1 MQILYFCISSSSVSS
16 SPKRTRFGTRSSQR
30 LVNWTWTILCLT
42 TGSTLLTTRQCCSSS
57 CSSWHIQQLLLFM
70 INFLCYFVHRYLT
83 GDQLRSDSSTEAY
96 VRCLRLG
103 CRCVECQW
111 LLCCTVMIHNT
122 WYRAHVIMYSF
133 LCNAVDCWNGP
144 EEPVIYHGRTMTS
157 KIKFKDVVKAIND
170 HAFITSELVI
180 NNTHIQL
187 SSCHI
192 NLAFNDLI
200 CISIGRYPVVL
211 SIEQHCDIKQQ
222 KMMAQILRDV
232 FQDKLLTEPLE
243 PEAEDLPSPNQLKGK
258 IIIKVGKM
266 LSLSAQMVEPNLVG
280 KTLILQLLQSL
291 MLFLFIPFN
300 STRK

>member
-1 MQILYFCISSSSVSS
+1 M
-16 SPKRTRFGTRSSQR
+16 
-30 LVNWTWTILCLT
+30 
-42 TGSTLLTTRQCCSSS
+42 
-57 CSSWHIQQLLLFM
+57 
-70 INFLCYFVHRYLT
+70 
-83 GDQLRSDSSTEAY
+83 
-96 VRCLRLG
+96 
-103 CRCVECQW
+103 
-111 LLCCTVMIHNT
+111 LLCIL
-122 WYRAHVIMYSF
+122 F

-187 SSCHI
+187 SSCNI
-192 NLAFNDLI
+192 NLAFNNHI
-200 CISIGRYPVVL
+200 CISIGRYSVVL

-222 KMMAQILRDV
+222 KMMAQILRDI

-266 LSLSAQMVEPNLVG
+266 SNLSAQMVEPNLAG
-280 KTLILQLLQSL
+280 KTAEILQLLQSL
-291 MLFLFIPFN
+291 ML
-300 STRK
+300 

>member
-1 MQILYFCISSSSVSS
+1 M
-16 SPKRTRFGTRSSQR
+16 
-30 LVNWTWTILCLT
+30 
-42 TGSTLLTTRQCCSSS
+42 
-57 CSSWHIQQLLLFM
+57 
-70 INFLCYFVHRYLT
+70 
-83 GDQLRSDSSTEAY
+83 
-96 VRCLRLG
+96 
-103 CRCVECQW
+103 
-111 LLCCTVMIHNT
+111 
-122 WYRAHVIMYSF
+122 
-133 LCNAVDCWNGP
+133 CNAVDCWNGP

-187 SSCHI
+187 SSCNI
-192 NLAFNDLI
+192 NVAFNDLI

-258 IIIKVGKM
+258 IILKVGKM
-266 LSLSAQMVEPNLVG
+266 LSFSAQMVEPNLVV